1 MCLMPNENLENSNF
15 ESLLD
20 ATEDILLDNSCDP
33 DSEIQYSNKILW
45 YIICNTREISWSVWK
60 PYIWWSFISPH

>member
-20 ATEDILLDNSCDP
+20 TTEDILLDNSCDP
-33 DSEIQYSNKILW
+33 DSEIQ
-45 YIICNTREISWSVWK
+45 
-60 PYIWWSFISPH
+60 

>member
-1 MCLMPNENLENSNF
+1 MCLIPNENLENSNF

-33 DSEIQYSNKILW
+33 DSEIQYSNKIL
-45 YIICNTREISWSVWK
+45 
-60 PYIWWSFISPH
+60 